1 MSVKVKYKT
10 KLSNIIKLDK
20 FYKKYKNKEKTK
32 K

>member
-1 MSVKVKYKT
+1 MSVKAKYKT

-20 FYKKYKNKEKTK
+20 FYEKYKGKEKTK